1 MRRTILIGLL
11 MGPLAATSVTP
22 AQAGVMN
29 LSCGSGAAA
38 YDLMIDDDR
47 GVMTSTL
54 TATGAVTQLVVR
66 GMKRENGTVFARGY
80 ISGRGTEFEFNYKYS
95 GQMSYLF
102 GNGGKRSDDCR
113 LINEYR

>member
-1 MRRTILIGLL
+1 MMRRLFLVT
-11 MGPLAATSVTP
+11 LAAASLLNTP

-47 GVMTSTL
+47 GVMTSTV

-66 GMKRENGTVFARGY
+66 GIKRENGAVFARGY

-102 GNGGKRSDDCR
+102 GNSGKRSDDCR
-113 LINEYR
+113 LVSDYR

>member
-1 MRRTILIGLL
+1 MMRHRLF
-11 MGPLAATSVTP
+11 AALVGASFTLP
-22 AQAGVMN
+22 AEAGIMN
-29 LSCGSGAAA
+29 LSCGSGSGI

-54 TATGAVTQLVVR
+54 ASTGAVTQLVVR
-66 GMKRENGTVFARGY
+66 GIKRENGTVFARGY
-80 ISGRGTEFEFNYKYS
+80 VGGRGTEFEFNYKYS
-95 GQMSYLF
+95 GQISYLF

>member
-54 TATGAVTQLVVR
+54 TATGAV
-66 GMKRENGTVFARGY
+66 
-80 ISGRGTEFEFNYKYS
+80 
-95 GQMSYLF
+95 
-102 GNGGKRSDDCR
+102 RSEEHTSE
-113 LINEYR
+113 LQSH

>member
-1 MRRTILIGLL
+1 MMRRLFLVTLASVALL
-11 MGPLAATSVTP
+11 NTP
-22 AQAGVMN
+22 AQAGVMT

-47 GVMTSTL
+47 GVMTSTV

-66 GMKRENGTVFARGY
+66 GIKRENGTVFARGY

-95 GQMSYLF
+95 GQISYLF
-102 GNGGKRSDDCR
+102 GNSGKRSDDCR
-113 LINEYR
+113 LVSDYR

>member
-1 MRRTILIGLL
+1 MKRLIMASLS
-11 MGPLAATSVTP
+11 LAAFALP
-22 AQAGVMN
+22 AHAGVMS
-29 LSCGSGAAA
+29 LTCGSGSAA

-47 GVMTSTL
+47 GLMRSTL

-95 GQMSYLF
+95 GQMTYLF
-102 GNGGKRSDDCR
+102 GNGGKRSDECR
-113 LINEYR
+113 LVRDDR